1 MKKINQY
8 KRTYYKEQGAL
19 IGLVIG
25 FVIFVLP
32 NLNSTEV
39 YVNEHPPITVHK
51 DVIEYVIK
59 PVVAPATTAEPTVED
74 KIRQYFPRSW
84 KTMIAVAK
92 AETGGTMSMDSKGWN
107 CFYNEDETIVYTTR
121 VKGSH
126 SRACKEGHR
135 KYAWSVDCF
144 LLQKNYKGQQ
154 CPKGMTLDKH
164 LQEVAD
170 LSRVQGLSAWTSYND
185 GKHLKYL
192 ADSN

>member
-1 MKKINQY
+1 MAKRINQY
-8 KRTYYKEQGAL
+8 KTTYYKEQGAL
-19 IGLVIG
+19 IGIVMCL
-25 FVIFVLP
+25 VIFVLTR
-32 NLNSTEV
+32 LNQEEV
-39 YVNEHPPITVHK
+39 VIERPPLTVHK

-59 PVVAPATTAEPTVED
+59 PVVAPATAVPSIED
-74 KIRQYFPRSW
+74 KIHQYFPRSY

-92 AETGGTMSMDSKGWN
+92 AESHMSMDAKGYN
-107 CFYNEDETIVYTTR
+107 CFYNKDETIVYTTR
-121 VKGSH
+121 VAGSH

-144 LLQKNYKGQQ
+144 VLQKNYKGQQ

>member
-8 KRTYYKEQGAL
+8 KRTYHKETGAL
-19 IGLVIG
+19 IGLMIC
-25 FVIFVLP
+25 IIVLQISLLTKTDEP
-32 NLNSTEV
+32 TEK
-39 YVNEHPPITVHK
+39 HPPITVHK
-51 DVIEYVIK
+51 DVIEYV
-59 PVVAPATTAEPTVED
+59 VASTTPTVED

-84 KTMIAVAK
+84 KTMIAISK
-92 AETGGTMSMDSKGWN
+92 AETHGTMSMDSKGWN
-107 CFYNEDETIVYTTR
+107 CYYYQGVATTTPIR
-121 VKGSH
+121 GGSM
-126 SRACKEGHR
+126 ACKVKDRHL
-135 KYAWSVDCF
+135 AWSVDCF

>member
-19 IGLVIG
+19 IGLVLCLM
-25 FVIFVLP
+25 IFVLP
-32 NLNSTEV
+32 SLNEEEV
-39 YVNEHPPITVHK
+39 VITRPPLTVHK

-92 AETGGTMSMDSKGWN
+92 AESHMSMNAKGWN
-107 CFYNEDETIVYTTR
+107 CFYNEDETIVYTSK

-126 SRACKEGHR
+126 STHCKTSHR

-170 LSRVQGLSAWTSYND
+170 LSRVQGLGAWTSYND